1 MDLEKGTLFAV
12 WGDTPEA
19 QTRKMFKLGEFK
31 AIDDSEIPY
40 GYIKNDKGIQYVG
53 ELYSIIERDNNWK
66 LV

>member
-1 MDLEKGTLFAV
+1 MSRSENMDLEKGTLFAV

-31 AIDDSEIPY
+31 AIDDR
-40 GYIKNDKGIQYVG
+40 GIQYVG